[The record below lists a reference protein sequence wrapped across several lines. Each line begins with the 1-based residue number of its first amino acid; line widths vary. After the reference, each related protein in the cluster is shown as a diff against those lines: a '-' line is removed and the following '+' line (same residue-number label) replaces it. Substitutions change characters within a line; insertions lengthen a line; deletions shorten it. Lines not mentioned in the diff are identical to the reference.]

1 MRREFLIALAI
12 SLAVLAGGLVVY
24 QWTAAP
30 TTLKVAVGPMGS
42 ENTRLVVAL
51 QQYMARERSTV
62 RLRLVLTEGVDAS
75 AKAVEDDKAD
85 LAIVRTDVAM
95 PVKAQTVA
103 IMHRDAALLMTTP
116 ESGISKVSGL
126 WGRNVGVVREIA
138 ANRTLL
144 ETGLAHYEI
153 PRDSVVIVTLGANEV
168 EEALRTKR
176 VDAVLA
182 VGTVTGRTMT
192 ETVAAV
198 SQAANMAPVFI
209 PIDEADAI
217 AQRSPK
223 FESLEV
229 VRGSFGGTPPRP
241 AATVET
247 LGVSHRLVAKTSLDD
262 NVVSEVTK
270 VLFTARPTL
279 AQEVALANKIEAP
292 DTAKGSALPVHSG
305 ATAYY
310 EGEVQTF
317 FERYGDWFYLVIM
330 VLSIGGVWHCRD
342 GVVGR
347 EPGAGAQHGAS
358 ARAPRHRP
366 ARARGRL
373 DRGARRAR
381 PRSRRHPRHGAGES
395 RLRRHRQRR
404 RRGLHARPRPGPP
417 RHRRA
422 APDPARAW
430 RRSAGAGASGGI
442 TPSSSL
448 RSGKTGSRASKAA
461 CRGERQR
468 VRRGRS
474 PSCGADA
481 ASDLLHGHVDVGG
494 ILDVGEPVQ
503 PVAQPLRHH
512 SIRPGPFLVLE
523 DDLGV

>member
-1 MRREFLIALAI
+1 MRRPFFIALAI
-12 SLAVLAGGLVVY
+12 SLAVIAGGLAVY
-24 QWTAAP
+24 QWSAAP

-116 ESGISKVSGL
+116 DSGISKVSGL
-126 WGRNVGVVREIA
+126 WGRNVGVVRDIA

-153 PRDSVVIVTLGANEV
+153 PRDSVVVVTLGANEV

-217 AQRSPK
+217 AQRSPR
-223 FESLEV
+223 FESHEI
-229 VRGSFGGTPPRP
+229 VRGAFGGTPPRP
-241 AATVET
+241 TNTFET

-262 NVVSEVTK
+262 DVVSELAK
-270 VLFTARPTL
+270 ALFTARPGL
-279 AQEVALANKIEAP
+279 AQEVPLANKIEAP
-292 DTAKGSALPVHSG
+292 DTAKGAALPVHSG

-330 VLSIGGVWHCRD
+330 VLSIGGT
-342 GVVGR
+342 GI
-347 EPGAGAQHGAS
+347 AAMAS
-358 ARAPRHRP
+358 SAAN
-366 ARARGRL
+366 RARSRNMELLRELLAIVRRAHEGGSIAALDAL
-373 DRGARRAR
+373 DREADDILGAALAKAGSGGIDNAGVAAFTLGLDQARRAI
-381 PRSRRHPRHGAGES
+381 GE
-395 RLRRHRQRR
+395 RR
-404 RRGLHARPRPGPP
+404 RILLAQGAAEPERLAHA
-417 RHRRA
+417 A
-422 APDPARAW
+422 
-430 RRSAGAGASGGI
+430 
-442 TPSSSL
+442 
-448 RSGKTGSRASKAA
+448 
-461 CRGERQR
+461 E
-468 VRRGRS
+468 
-474 PSCGADA
+474 
-481 ASDLLHGHVDVGG
+481 
-494 ILDVGEPVQ
+494 
-503 PVAQPLRHH
+503 
-512 SIRPGPFLVLE
+512 
-523 DDLGV
+523 

>member
-1 MRREFLIALAI
+1 M
-12 SLAVLAGGLVVY
+12 
-24 QWTAAP
+24 
-30 TTLKVAVGPMGS
+30 
-42 ENTRLVVAL
+42 
-51 QQYMARERSTV
+51 V
-62 RLRLVLTEGVDAS
+62 RD
-75 AKAVEDDKAD
+75 
-85 LAIVRTDVAM
+85 
-95 PVKAQTVA
+95 
-103 IMHRDAALLMTTP
+103 
-116 ESGISKVSGL
+116 
-126 WGRNVGVVREIA
+126 IA

-153 PRDSVVIVTLGANEV
+153 PRDSVVVVTLGANEV

-241 AATVET
+241 ASTVET

-262 NVVSEVTK
+262 NIVSELTK

-330 VLSIGGVWHCRD
+330 VLSIGGS
-342 GVVGR
+342 GI
-347 EPGAGAQHGAS
+347 AAMAS
-358 ARAPRHRP
+358 SAAN
-366 ARARGRL
+366 RARSRNMELLRELLAIVRRAHEGGSIAALDAL
-373 DRGARRAR
+373 DREADDILGMALAKAGSGGIDNAGVAAFTLGLDQARRAI
-381 PRSRRHPRHGAGES
+381 GE
-395 RLRRHRQRR
+395 RR
-404 RRGLHARPRPGPP
+404 RILLAQGGAEAPELAQ
-417 RHRRA
+417 A
-422 APDPARAW
+422 A
-430 RRSAGAGASGGI
+430 
-442 TPSSSL
+442 
-448 RSGKTGSRASKAA
+448 
-461 CRGERQR
+461 E
-468 VRRGRS
+468 
-474 PSCGADA
+474 
-481 ASDLLHGHVDVGG
+481 
-494 ILDVGEPVQ
+494 
-503 PVAQPLRHH
+503 
-512 SIRPGPFLVLE
+512 
-523 DDLGV
+523 

>member
-1 MRREFLIALAI
+1 MPCRFESYRPSQRSFAAGALAPRASEVHLPPVMRREFLIALAI

-116 ESGISKVSGL
+116 DSGISKVSGL
-126 WGRNVGVVREIA
+126 YGRNVGVVREIA

-241 AATVET
+241 MATVET

-262 NVVSEVTK
+262 NIVSELTK

-317 FERYGDWFYLVIM
+317 FERYGDWLYLIIM
-330 VLSIGGVWHCRD
+330 VLSIGGS
-342 GVVGR
+342 GI
-347 EPGAGAQHGAS
+347 AAMAS
-358 ARAPRHRP
+358 SAANR
-366 ARARGRL
+366 ARARNMELLRELLAIVRRAHEGGSIAALDAL
-373 DRGARRAR
+373 DREADDILGMALAKAGSGGIDNAGVAAFTLGLDQARRAI
-381 PRSRRHPRHGAGES
+381 GE
-395 RLRRHRQRR
+395 RR
-404 RRGLHARPRPGPP
+404 RILLAHGGEAHGLAQ
-417 RHRRA
+417 A
-422 APDPARAW
+422 A
-430 RRSAGAGASGGI
+430 
-442 TPSSSL
+442 
-448 RSGKTGSRASKAA
+448 
-461 CRGERQR
+461 E
-468 VRRGRS
+468 
-474 PSCGADA
+474 
-481 ASDLLHGHVDVGG
+481 
-494 ILDVGEPVQ
+494 
-503 PVAQPLRHH
+503 
-512 SIRPGPFLVLE
+512 
-523 DDLGV
+523 